1 MTYLFYLKKKLKKIF
16 KKVLYNYISNVIIML
31 IKDKKRGVEVR

>member
-1 MTYLFYLKKKLKKIF
+1 MTYLFYLKKIKKNF

-31 IKDKKRGVEVR
+31 IKDKKRGVGVR

>member
-1 MTYLFYLKKKLKKIF
+1 MTYLFYLKKNKKIF
-16 KKVLYNYISNVIIML
+16 SKQLYNYISNDIIML